1 MVAGIACVRF
11 EMLERLQKMSQAF
24 AGHRRGR
31 GKNRPTERGGDQ
43 SRRSLR
49 LLLVMHLH
57 DRHGAHLTLQ
67 TRLKQAR
74 QSPAQPA
81 AEQTAAAFPY
91 SAHGG
96 LDSLGFSGIF
106 VNISLRRVTQSFHF
120 RKFCQTSAN

>member
-1 MVAGIACVRF
+1 MVAGIACVRL

-74 QSPAQPA
+74 QSPAQP
-81 AEQTAAAFPY
+81 TAVQASAAFPY

-96 LDSLGFSGIF
+96 LVSLGFTGFS
-106 VNISLRRVTQSFHF
+106 VNISLRRVTKSFQF